1 MVYCLP
7 FYMNIPSS
15 FRWSCSS
22 VLHLLSSFKLCLG
35 RRQITFPLN
44 NAFIYIMIIKPKCF
58 LECSTTHTRS
68 SSSSSNLHYF
78 FFPMFSL
85 IHQEQLSLLHIFLLH
100 SSFFFAPLLSQQPVP
115 WRSSLEKMHIFMQHI
130 NPVLFFC
137 VFSCIVV
144 KTQHRNA
151 IIIFIAVRVCTLQ
164 KRDRPTWK
172 TTHSHQQSRIFK
184 SNHLDKR
191 RAVFS
196 RFGPYFSFSIPDD
209 IFRWLLWCWSSHRSK
224 FNRGIRSDGNHYY
237 LTCAHF
243 SAV

>member
-1 MVYCLP
+1 MSAQQLTRDHHHHHQTYTTFSSLCS
-7 FYMNIPSS
+7 PSS
-15 FRWSCSS
+15 TKNNYHYCIF
-22 VLHLLSSFKLCLG
+22 SFC
-35 RRQITFPLN
+35 I
-44 NAFIYIMIIKPKCF
+44 
-58 LECSTTHTRS
+58 
-68 SSSSSNLHYF
+68 
-78 FFPMFSL
+78 
-85 IHQEQLSLLHIFLLH
+85 LH
-100 SSFFFAPLLSQQPVP
+100 SSLHHYYLSNRFRDVHLL
-115 WRSSLEKMHIFMQHI
+115 KKIHIFMQHI
-130 NPVLFFC
+130 NPVLFFS